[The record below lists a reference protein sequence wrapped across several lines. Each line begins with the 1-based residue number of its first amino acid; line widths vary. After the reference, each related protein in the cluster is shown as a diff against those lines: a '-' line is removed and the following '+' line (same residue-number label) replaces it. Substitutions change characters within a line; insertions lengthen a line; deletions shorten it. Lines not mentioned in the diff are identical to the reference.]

1 MVERIGL
8 NNPMAEAVAAWEA
21 VGWCLGQEVG
31 RHRHRSK
38 TGVLGSG
45 RTGSDLAKP
54 AIATR
59 LDVVT
64 LRADVLACASFKI
77 HQFASG
83 TRSWLSH
90 HER

>member
-45 RTGSDLAKP
+45 RTGSDLAR
-54 AIATR
+54 I
-59 LDVVT
+59 
-64 LRADVLACASFKI
+64 
-77 HQFASG
+77 
-83 TRSWLSH
+83 RSRPDQISQSPPSQQGWM
-90 HER
+90 